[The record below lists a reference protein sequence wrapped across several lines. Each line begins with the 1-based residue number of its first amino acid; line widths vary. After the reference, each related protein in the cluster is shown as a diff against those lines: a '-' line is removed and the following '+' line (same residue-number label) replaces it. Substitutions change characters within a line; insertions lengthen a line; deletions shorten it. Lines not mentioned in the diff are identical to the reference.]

1 MRTDVGTV
9 EDLHA
14 SAVKACGLDDFG
26 GDDDNYIE
34 ALTVLLDAYRTEAD
48 LTEFGSK
55 MQRFFARNALVARLV
70 SEAAFTQYPQHVDV
84 AIERPIFVTGLP
96 RTGTTAVHRLLAADP
111 RHQGLQLWLAEF
123 PQPRPP
129 RDDQPSGRTDPG
141 ASRKDGAPR
150 ISISSAST
158 SITSCERKRRATRI
172 ASASRVYSSTTHSM
186 RIFLLSCV
194 RCSTKSYAQT

>member
-55 MQRFFARNALVARLV
+55 MQRFFARNALVARQAVRALEKHHDPEEGEGWAV
-70 SEAAFTQYPQHVDV
+70 RLQGVD
-84 AIERPIFVTGLP
+84 E
-96 RTGTTAVHRLLAADP
+96 LLAVS
-111 RHQGLQLWLAEF
+111 RRQLAAVREAL
-123 PQPRPP
+123 
-129 RDDQPSGRTDPG
+129 G
-141 ASRKDGAPR
+141 AG
-150 ISISSAST
+150 
-158 SITSCERKRRATRI
+158 
-172 ASASRVYSSTTHSM
+172 
-186 RIFLLSCV
+186 
-194 RCSTKSYAQT
+194 